1 MKKPV
6 VYVIIFFCNHEKNI
20 SSVKI
25 NKHSLFPSREKK
37 IHLWKK
43 SKQVS
48 VKTLDSPWKGGQK
61 CTWKRLFHPWK
72 KSKNRQKWL
81 SRALL
86 LFTGKQTLY
95 VNKNIWSSA
104 FAIIYQ
110 QFLSLFKGLATYQPL
125 NSIKRHKKF
134 SYSILQNYRL
144 TSCPINHSF

>member
-1 MKKPV
+1 MCTLLS
-6 VYVIIFFCNHEKNI
+6 FFCTPEKNI

-37 IHLWKK
+37 IHRWKK

-48 VKTLDSPWKGGQK
+48 VKTLDCPWKGGQK

-72 KSKNRQKWL
+72 KSKKRQKWL

-86 LFTGKQTLY
+86 IFTGKQTLY

-134 SYSILQNYRL
+134 SYSILQNYRV